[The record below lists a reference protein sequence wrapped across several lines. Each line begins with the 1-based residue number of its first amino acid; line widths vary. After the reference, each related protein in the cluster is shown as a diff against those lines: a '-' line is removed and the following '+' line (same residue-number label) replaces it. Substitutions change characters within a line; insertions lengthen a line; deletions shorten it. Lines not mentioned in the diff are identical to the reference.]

1 MSSPPSLRCGRCG
14 AEALKPEDR
23 FCGSCGGPLGE
34 ASAPAAPL
42 TYVPPGGVPL
52 APAYL
57 PPGGGAYPPPG
68 GFAPAYVP
76 PGGVPPAAAYP
87 QPGFYPGA
95 FAPAPAAPWNGLA
108 IASLVLSILWIFGFG
123 SSLALILGIVG
134 RGQIVAAQG
143 RQRGLG
149 LALAGIVLASLGI
162 ALMLF
167 LIVLGAI
174 QSPHNS

>member
-1 MSSPPSLRCGRCG
+1 
-14 AEALKPEDR
+14 
-23 FCGSCGGPLGE
+23 
-34 ASAPAAPL
+34 
-42 TYVPPGGVPL
+42 
-52 APAYL
+52 
-57 PPGGGAYPPPG
+57 
-68 GFAPAYVP
+68 
-76 PGGVPPAAAYP
+76 
-87 QPGFYPGA
+87 
-95 FAPAPAAPWNGLA
+95 
-108 IASLVLSILWIFGFG
+108 LSILWIFGFG